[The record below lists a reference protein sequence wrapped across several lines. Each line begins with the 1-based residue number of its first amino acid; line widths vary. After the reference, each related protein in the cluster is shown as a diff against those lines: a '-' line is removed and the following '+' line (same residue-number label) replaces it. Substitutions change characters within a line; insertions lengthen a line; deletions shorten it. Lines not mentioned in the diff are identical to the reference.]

1 MTGALCF
8 RRVLQCVRAK
18 GAKRREGKKKK
29 KDSLS
34 VTIKLWGRGCRH
46 TEGGGHNQKNKKSIQ
61 RYESQKNTRVSRRRP
76 EDAAKLEKH
85 E

>member
-1 MTGALCF
+1 MCQG
-8 RRVLQCVRAK
+8 K
-18 GAKRREGKKKK
+18 GSQEEGRKKKK

-61 RYESQKNTRVSRRRP
+61 RYESQKHMRV
-76 EDAAKLEKH
+76 EETA
-85 E
+85 